1 MRLAG
6 AAVAESNNIV
16 VGDDIFTTGQFEN
29 ERLVER
35 WNGSEVERVE
45 TLHRGKAGGA
55 DAALDHA
62 LFAIDEFEFGE
73 TQKEADMIEPLARG
87 LCGDL
92 FIFAHEG
99 RQFELT
105 QMMGE
110 QKLRRR
116 RAGNRSR
123 RRQLRSRKRE
133 PYNRRPRLS

>member
-62 LFAIDEFEFGE
+62 PFAIDEFEFGE
-73 TQKEADMIEPLARG
+73 AQKEADMIEPLARG

-92 FIFAHEG
+92 FILTQEG

-105 QMMGE
+105 LMMGAPN
-110 QKLRRR
+110 LGRRR
-116 RAGNRSR
+116 SGNRSR
-123 RRQLRSRKRE
+123 RRHAALPETRTI
-133 PYNRRPRLS
+133 

>member
-6 AAVAESNNIV
+6 GAVAESNNIV

-62 LFAIDEFEFGE
+62 PFAIDEFELGE
-73 TQKEADMIEPLARG
+73 AQKIAGMIEPLTGGFRG
-87 LCGDL
+87 NFVL
-92 FIFAHEG
+92 FAQER
-99 RQFELT
+99 RQFELP

-110 QKLRRR
+110 QNLRRR
-116 RAGNRSR
+116 WAGGRTR
-123 RRQLRSRKRE
+123 RRHVALPGTRAI
-133 PYNRRPRLS
+133 

>member
-16 VGDDIFTTGQFEN
+16 AGDDIFTTGQFEN

-45 TLHRGKAGGA
+45 TLHRRETGGA
-55 DAALDHA
+55 DATLDHA
-62 LFAIDEFEFGE
+62 PLAIDEFKLGE
-73 TQKEADMIEPLARG
+73 AQEEADMIETLVGG

-92 FIFAHEG
+92 FIFAQEG
-99 RQFELT
+99 RQFELS
-105 QMMGE
+105 QVMGE
-110 QKLRRR
+110 QNLRRR

-123 RRQLRSRKRE
+123 RRHAALPETRTI
-133 PYNRRPRLS
+133 

>member
-6 AAVAESNNIV
+6 ASVAESNNIV

-45 TLHRGKAGGA
+45 TLHRGKAGGV

-62 LFAIDEFEFGE
+62 PFAIDEFE
-73 TQKEADMIEPLARG
+73 PLARG
-87 LCGDL
+87 RCGDL
-92 FIFAHEG
+92 FIFTHEG

-110 QKLRRR
+110 QNLRRR
-116 RAGNRSR
+116 RAGSRSR
-123 RRQLRSRKRE
+123 RRHAALPETRTI
-133 PYNRRPRLS
+133 

>member
-45 TLHRGKAGGA
+45 TLHCGKAGGA

-62 LFAIDEFEFGE
+62 PFAIDEFELGE
-73 TQKEADMIEPLARG
+73 AQKEADMIEPPSRAAS
-87 LCGDL
+87 DVV
-92 FIFAHEG
+92 A
-99 RQFELT
+99 LT
-105 QMMGE
+105 
-110 QKLRRR
+110 RR
-116 RAGNRSR
+116 RALERGIFAGIHNSR
-123 RRQLRSRKRE
+123 GPTWRGARPTVVLKSANLRRTT
-133 PYNRRPRLS
+133 

>member
-35 WNGSEVERVE
+35 WNGSEVERIE

-62 LFAIDEFEFGE
+62 SFAIDEFELGE
-73 TQKEADMIEPLARG
+73 TQKIAGMIEPLTGGFRG
-87 LCGDL
+87 H
-92 FIFAHEG
+92 FVIFAQES
-99 RQFELT
+99 RQFELP
-105 QMMGE
+105 QMMPE
-110 QKLRRR
+110 QHLGRR
-116 RAGNRSR
+116 RAGGPAVVTW
-123 RRQLRSRKRE
+123 RSRKRE
-133 PYNRRPRLS
+133 PYNR